1 MYKSG
6 NIGIINKAFGKYRYR
21 LLGKIEVADDIAES
35 DDNKPTYVI
44 SISREY
50 GSGGREIGKILADRL
65 GYKYYDTELIKLVM
79 EESGYSPEYIKKNE
93 QTPDKSILN
102 DFFEWYQPNGEDAVP
117 NINSLFNKEENIIK
131 SIAKCENCAIVGR
144 LANCILRNKKHLYN
158 VFITADEES
167 KIKKV
172 SERDNLSKE
181 NATRQVRKVNQ
192 ERSAHCKY
200 FTDTDW
206 GNAKNYNLT
215 VKSNDFGYEKTAEL
229 IEILFKQ
236 KFSL

>member
-1 MYKSG
+1 M
-6 NIGIINKAFGKYRYR
+6 
-21 LLGKIEVADDIAES
+21 
-35 DDNKPTYVI
+35 
-44 SISREY
+44 
-50 GSGGREIGKILADRL
+50 
-65 GYKYYDTELIKLVM
+65 
-79 EESGYSPEYIKKNE
+79 
-93 QTPDKSILN
+93 
-102 DFFEWYQPNGEDAVP
+102 P
-117 NINSLFNKEENIIK
+117 NINSLFNKEENVIK
-131 SIAKCENCAIVGR
+131 SIAKSENCVIVGR
-144 LANCILRNKKHLYN
+144 LANYIPRNKKHLYN

-167 KIKKV
+167 EIKKV

-192 ERSAHCKY
+192 ERSAHYKY

-215 VKSNDFGYEKTAEL
+215 VKSNDIGYDKTAEL